1 MWKLTRKGLV
11 ANRLR
16 FLLTGVAVV
25 LGVAFVS
32 GTLVLTATIQK
43 TFDDLWHY
51 PQTQPLEAF
60 LAARPE
66 AATHADESQTA

>member
-32 GTLVLTATIQK
+32 G
-43 TFDDLWHY
+43 
-51 PQTQPLEAF
+51 
-60 LAARPE
+60 
-66 AATHADESQTA
+66 